1 MKRNK
6 VISIGSFNSINFE
19 ILSKSISTLFKKKI
33 KFLIVGNGYKIKK
46 NFDKYKLADKINIVD
61 DFRNCISNKIN
72 IYDSTRYKN
81 KYSNDILNDISISYD
96 LATRSNADLITMP
109 INKSE
114 VKKVT
119 YFNGVT
125 EFLGKLNKSKTY
137 MMMKGD
143 LFSIIPLTTH
153 IPLNKV
159 SRNYIKEL
167 DDLNTLFMYLK
178 KSNSNFKKIVFLGI
192 NPHSG
197 EDGTLGNEEK
207 KLISKINKLKN
218 KFPNFQFEGP
228 ISADSAFKYL
238 KKKSLYISAFHDQA
252 LIPFKI
258 LNKTQVNFTIGLK
271 IRRFSPAHGTAKNI
285 KNKNIANIESFLE
298 CMKI

>member
-6 VISIGSFNSINFE
+6 IISVGSFNSVNFE

-46 NFDKYKLADKINIVD
+46 NFDKYNLVNEINIVD
-61 DFRNCISNKIN
+61 DFSNYTTNKIN
-72 IYDSTRYKN
+72 VFDSTKYKK
-81 KYSNDILNDISISYD
+81 KYNNYILNDISISYD
-96 LATRSNADLITMP
+96 LAAKSNSDLITMP

-114 VKKVT
+114 IKKET

-167 DDLNTLFMYLK
+167 DELNTLFMYLK

-252 LIPFKI
+252 LIPFKL

-285 KNKNIANIESFLE
+285 KNKNRANIESFLE

>member
-46 NFDKYKLADKINIVD
+46 NFNKYNLADKINIVD

-72 IYDSTRYKN
+72 IYDSTKYKI

-96 LATRSNADLITMP
+96 LATKSNADLITMP

-114 VKKVT
+114 VKRVT

-178 KSNSNFKKIVFLGI
+178 KSKSNFKKIIFLGI

-228 ISADSAFKYL
+228 VSADSAFKYL

-285 KNKNIANIESFLE
+285 KNKNRANIESFLE